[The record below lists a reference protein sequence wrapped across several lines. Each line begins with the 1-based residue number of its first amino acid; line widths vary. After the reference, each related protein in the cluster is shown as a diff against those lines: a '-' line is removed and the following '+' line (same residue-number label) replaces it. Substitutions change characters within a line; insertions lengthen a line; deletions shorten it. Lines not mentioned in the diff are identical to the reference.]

1 MRKLL
6 LSVCAA
12 AAILAATALSPAQA
26 MTPGTAAALAGRRSR
41 SRRLAGGGLRLP
53 ASLLVQP
60 PGMLVAPGIPLAL
73 VPPAL
78 SCPILSH

>member
-26 MTPGTAAALAGRRSR
+26 MTPGTAAALAAAAAEVDALQEAAYVCRHRYWS
-41 SRRLAGGGLRLP
+41 SRRTCWWR
-53 ASLLVQP
+53 
-60 PGMLVAPGIPLAL
+60 PGFRWRW
-73 VPPAL
+73 
-78 SCPILSH
+78 SRRR